1 MIDKV
6 RSTVLFFMSK
16 DGRGYLTPSEFNSFA
31 EMAQRS
37 IFEEDFFSYNRLI
50 LKQVNRLTGGEF
62 ADLPKNLRE
71 RIDRYAQYAPL
82 AKASGTWTY
91 AVTDVHRVE
100 GLMYNTTDIE
110 EVSKLDINKLN
121 NTPLVSN
128 SVSYPV
134 YTRVGTGFKI
144 FPDTITTGV
153 QMYYLRTPITP
164 KWTYTEVLGNPVFNG
179 SPSLGYQDFDM
190 HQSCFEAIVAKILS
204 YAGISINSQEI
215 VNYVTQQEHLDAAKK
230 Q

>member
-50 LKQVNRLTGGEF
+50 LKQVNRLTGGEY

-71 RIDRYAQYAPL
+71 RIDRYSQYAPL
-82 AKASGTWTY
+82 TKSSGTWTY

-121 NTPLVSN
+121 NTSLVSN
-128 SVSYPV
+128 SLSYPV
-134 YTRVGTGFKI
+134 YIRVGTGFKI
-144 FPDTITTGV
+144 FPDTIASNV
-153 QMYYLRTPITP
+153 QMYYLRTPVTP
-164 KWTYTEVLGNPVFNG
+164 KWTYIESFGNPVFN
-179 SPSLGYQDFDM
+179 PSASDYKDFDM
-190 HQSCFEAIVAKILS
+190 HESCFEAIVAKILS

-215 VNYVTQQEHLDAAKK
+215 VNYVTQQEQLDAAKK

>member
-1 MIDKV
+1 M
-6 RSTVLFFMSK
+6 FFMSK
-16 DGRGYLTPSEFNSFA
+16 DGRGYLTPLEFNSFA

-82 AKASGTWTY
+82 SKNSGTWTY
-91 AVTDVHRVE
+91 SVTDVHRVE

-128 SVSYPV
+128 SLSYPV

-144 FPDTITTGV
+144 FPDTITNNV

-164 KWTYTEVLGNPVFNG
+164 KWTYTEVLGNPVFN
-179 SPSLGYQDFDM
+179 PSASDYRNFDM
-190 HQSCFEAIVAKILS
+190 HESCFESLVAKILS
-204 YAGISINSQEI
+204 YAGMSINSQEI
-215 VNYVTQQEHLDAAKK
+215 VNYVTQQEQLDIAKK

>member
-82 AKASGTWTY
+82 SKASGTWTY

-134 YTRVGTGFKI
+134 YTRVGTNFKI
-144 FPDTITTGV
+144 FPDTISNNV

-164 KWTYTEVLGNPVFNG
+164 KWTYIEVLGNPVFNA
-179 SPSLGYQDFDM
+179 SAADYKNFDM
-190 HQSCFEAIVAKILS
+190 HESCFEAIVAKILS

-215 VNYVTQQEHLDAAKK
+215 VNYVTQQEQLDAAKK